1 MSFGIKYFFIYG
13 SFSGIYFFPPHSER
27 AISLDK
33 NISFQKGEG
42 RDKNVVTG
50 GLLEVQCN
58 KESTKKNDVFKGKT
72 NFFWIQMKMWML

>member
-1 MSFGIKYFFIYG
+1 MDLFLGSTFFLHILK
-13 SFSGIYFFPPHSER
+13 R

-33 NISFQKGEG
+33 NISFWKGEG